1 MKASY
6 LPSPAMSLAV
16 RASSAG
22 TNSSTTAY
30 VFASPLVCRRA
41 VASLATSVTA
51 ASSSARSDRCAWR
64 TLSDKILEI
73 TNLCA
78 SRNATPDACTSP
90 SSASALTRVPAS
102 RSAGTSTAWCRARGK
117 GRGAMGEYGSPPNEC
132 AWCVSPKEAAPSAIE
147 PSFGSPEALG
157 LAFSSVSKL
166 PEKPPPPSKPSN
178 SPNDDVPFW
187 PYGVPLRRAS
197 AATAAASPGPSATY
211 ASMARQFVSAAIA
224 PAAASARAPP
234 PGNCARRRRSERSA
248 RSDAIAAAAARV
260 GRIKSGSDA
269 RSTRAR
275 HARTMPLRANAWPS
289 APTTGS
295 GVWWAPPVGV
305 PTEVSVKADLT
316 PNAAALPDT
325 APARNADPTTA
336 GPVPGVAIPVPN
348 DAPAGVPG
356 TVSCRNGRDGSR
368 LATTVAATSAS
379 TAEVATA
386 LSRSSAPSD
395 ASTTSRAMS
404 STRGPASR
412 RISADVDASSSFCSA
427 AAFSARSTSE
437 LTAASESDGPAPP
450 ARAAASTE
458 PGSCAALAGLTYRR
472 NESSAA

>member
-1 MKASY
+1 M
-6 LPSPAMSLAV
+6 
-16 RASSAG
+16 
-22 TNSSTTAY
+22 
-30 VFASPLVCRRA
+30 
-41 VASLATSVTA
+41 
-51 ASSSARSDRCAWR
+51 
-64 TLSDKILEI
+64 
-73 TNLCA
+73 
-78 SRNATPDACTSP
+78 
-90 SSASALTRVPAS
+90 
-102 RSAGTSTAWCRARGK
+102 
-117 GRGAMGEYGSPPNEC
+117 
-132 AWCVSPKEAAPSAIE
+132 
-147 PSFGSPEALG
+147 G
-157 LAFSSVSKL
+157 LAFSSVSKP
-166 PEKPPPPSKPSN
+166 PETPPPPSKPSN
-178 SPNDDVPFW
+178 SPNDDPFW

-316 PNAAALPDT
+316 PNASALPDT

-336 GPVPGVAIPVPN
+336 PPPGVAIPVPN

-458 PGSCAALAGLTYRR
+458 PGSCAALAGRTYRR